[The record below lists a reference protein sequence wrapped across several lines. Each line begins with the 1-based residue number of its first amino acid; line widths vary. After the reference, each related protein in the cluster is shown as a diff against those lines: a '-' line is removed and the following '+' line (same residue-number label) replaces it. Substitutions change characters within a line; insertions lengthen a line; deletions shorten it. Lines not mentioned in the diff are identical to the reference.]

1 MNMIMNANFF
11 DHSYG
16 TSYTTNIK
24 LAACDPNINSYKMKM
39 TEKMFDRWIKPEVSP
54 DELSWK
60 SVRAI
65 SFLNT
70 LYRITIEKKKFKDP
84 YCKVEKMTPT
94 NGWVTVLTEDD
105 LIFPDFKEFTDS
117 MSLIFSNNKDKSVTT
132 TIPELQKGYDW
143 MDDIDNDFINSIILL
158 FND

>member
-1 MNMIMNANFF
+1 MNTDNFF
-11 DHSYG
+11 NHSFG

-24 LAACDPNINSYKMKM
+24 LAACDPNIDNYKSRM
-39 TEKMFDRWIKPEVSP
+39 TEKMFNRWINPESSP
-54 DELSWK
+54 NKLSWK

-70 LYRITIEKKKFKDP
+70 LYRITIEKKKFEDP
-84 YCKVEKMTPT
+84 YCKVEKMTAT

-105 LIFPDFKEFTDS
+105 LIFPDFKEFTQS
-117 MSLIFSNNKDKSVTT
+117 MRLIFSNKDTSVTN
-132 TIPELQKGYDW
+132 TIPKLQKGYDW
-143 MDDIDNDFINSIILL
+143 MDDIENDFINSIILL

>member
-1 MNMIMNANFF
+1 MNANFF
-11 DHSYG
+11 DHGYG

-24 LAACDPNINSYKMKM
+24 LAACDPNINSYKSKM

-84 YCKVEKMTPT
+84 YCKVEKMTTT
-94 NGWVTVLTEDD
+94 NGWVTILTEDD

-117 MSLIFSNNKDKSVTT
+117 MSLIFSNKDKSVTT